1 MNDENMIRL
10 ETQEQLD
17 LLELQSVSYI
27 QGAKFHNDQ
36 REKLDVSTLKY
47 LAYTAAMLTNLGT
60 GLELKLKSL
69 LVQTRDN
76 WDHPRGHKLLNLF
89 ERLDVKIQDM
99 LRDGF
104 QRVHNEVGVRLQV
117 RHPQHIAFE
126 KLTAQSMQ
134 LMFNNQ
140 SPIVR
145 EIINPNRIIIELSE
159 YLVEQPHG
167 SREFYSRA
175 PIVKIDKLWELLDK
189 IAPPDARGR
198 YMGIDQMRYRYETY
212 SKHDIWC
219 DLIIFI
225 DPLIRVFDEIVVN
238 ER

>member
-1 MNDENMIRL
+1 MTRL
-10 ETQEQLD
+10 EKKEQHD

-27 QGAKFHNDQ
+27 QGAKFHNCQ
-36 REKLDVSTLKY
+36 RKNLDVSNLKY
-47 LAYTAAMLTNLGT
+47 LADTAAMLTSLGT
-60 GLELKLKSL
+60 GLELKLKFL
-69 LVQTRDN
+69 LVKTRADN
-76 WDHPRGHKLLNLF
+76 SYPRDHKLLNLF

-117 RHPQHIAFE
+117 RHPQHIASE

-134 LMFNNQ
+134 SMFNNQ

-225 DPLIRVFDEIVVN
+225 DPLIQVFDEIVVD
-238 ER
+238 EHG

>member
-1 MNDENMIRL
+1 MIRL

-27 QGAKFHNDQ
+27 QGAKFYNDQ

-47 LAYTAAMLTNLGT
+47 LADTAAMLTNLGT
-60 GLELKLKSL
+60 GLELKLKFL
-69 LVQTRDN
+69 LVKTRADN
-76 WDHPRGHKLLNLF
+76 SYPRDHKLLALF
-89 ERLDVKIQDM
+89 NELDGEIQKM
-99 LRDGF
+99 LQGSF
-104 QRVHNEVGVRLQV
+104 ENVHNEVGVKLQV
-117 RHPQHIAFE
+117 RHPQHVASE

-175 PIVKIDKLWELLDK
+175 PIVKIDKIDKLWELLDK
-189 IAPPDARGR
+189 IAPQNVMGR

-212 SKHDIWC
+212 SKHEIWC
-219 DLIIFI
+219 DLIISI
-225 DPLIRVFDEIVVN
+225 DPLIRVFDNIVVD
-238 ER
+238 EHG